1 MNFFRQ
7 CSTATNYLLKF
18 SFQALTTA
26 VWSVIKAKRRYLQY
40 PDGFMAHFYSISE
53 HLLPVLVWGF
63 LGPRERLRDVCES
76 FRSEIVGFISD
87 LFSFQKCRYTTVD
100 DLALDIMQ
108 HARSRTANI
117 TDKLAERN

>member
-1 MNFFRQ
+1 MPIN
-7 CSTATNYLLKF
+7 N
-18 SFQALTTA
+18 FQALTTA
-26 VWSVIKAKRRYLQY
+26 VWSVIKAKRRYLHY

-76 FRSEIVGFISD
+76 FQSEIVGFISD

-100 DLALDIMQ
+100 DLAVDIMQ

-117 TDKLAERN
+117 TDKLAIRN